1 MQIKVL
7 QWFTTRG
14 SYTHKPMVKFG
25 GHPENV
31 SFLQFS
37 VSFLQFSQNV
47 DDFKQNDSEDF

>member
-14 SYTHKPMVKFG
+14 SYTHKPMVRFG

-37 VSFLQFSQNV
+37 QNI